1 MRSAPQESCGVFVA
15 CNIEGGGNGTDAVI
29 ECGNGNENEEKRRS
43 QNRTRTNRES
53 GTGPGLP
60 TGDGNDAGGGK
71 HESRDGRRTNPAHRA
86 ACAPVLYRIA
96 ESPRPT
102 SAEEP
107 RRTGRSGFR
116 HAPRKTA
123 KSGFQQRTES
133 RDISHGTGF
142 QQVEPLPED
151 TEPLSAATDRMTIS
165 RTGSAI

>member
-43 QNRTRTNRES
+43 QNRTRANGES

-123 KSGFQQRTES
+123 KRRF
-133 RDISHGTGF
+133 
-142 QQVEPLPED
+142 
-151 TEPLSAATDRMTIS
+151 SAENRIERY
-165 RTGSAI
+165 RTGPVFSRLSRFLKIRNPHP